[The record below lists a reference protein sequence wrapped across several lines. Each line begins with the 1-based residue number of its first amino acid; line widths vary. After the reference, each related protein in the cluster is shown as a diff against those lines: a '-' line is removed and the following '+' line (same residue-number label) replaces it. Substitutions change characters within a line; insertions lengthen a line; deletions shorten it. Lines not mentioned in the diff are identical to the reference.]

1 MRSWMSRTA
10 AVGAPGS
17 LVLNRYLPVRPL
29 GTGGSGSVWLARE
42 VESGREVALKIVPR
56 EGTAGSRA
64 EREAAAAAR
73 LRHPR
78 CLRAH
83 ALARDGGH
91 VYIVY
96 EYVSGRTLREAMRA
110 GEINDAAALE
120 AAAQVLE
127 GLAHAHAHGIV
138 HRDVKPANVLLAD
151 GHGISVKLFDFG
163 LALIHEE
170 EGLTAAG
177 DIPGTLAYISPE
189 RLRGEPA
196 GPPADIW
203 AVGVLLWEALA
214 GFHPFWG
221 GTLLDTAKSIER
233 GAPTLREQ
241 RPDLP
246 RSVVSCV
253 DRALSV
259 APGRRPTAAGLA
271 GTLRQVAGELKRRP
285 ARTPPGRLRLALP
298 RPRLAVPSLRP
309 ALTVALPRGSVAQPV
324 ERLLA
329 AAGGGALAGT
339 TAAALPFFPAA
350 WPLGLAGVAAGLT
363 LLSERAGLAF
373 CLAVPVLPLGNYAFG
388 LAALYGICALIVLGA
403 TWRTPRA
410 GLLVAL
416 GAGLGPIGALGLL
429 PVLGQVVRWPARRAV
444 SVVGSVFVA
453 AAIGGA
459 GRVDRLGVPGTN
471 SLLATGRALVRV
483 LGSHPEVAASAGAL
497 ALGAAVLPL
506 VRRRGPLVAA
516 AYALLVGGLTV
527 VPAPHTPDVGVLAAT
542 AATGLALALEPYAA
556 RRRRRPQQPVEET
569 TAAVAVPPEARAA
582 AGRR

>member
-10 AVGAPGS
+10 AVGAPSG

-29 GTGGSGSVWLARE
+29 GSGGSGSVWLARDNE
-42 VESGREVALKIVPR
+42 TGREVALKIVPR
-56 EGTAGSRA
+56 EGTGGSRA

-83 ALARDGGH
+83 ALARDAGH

-96 EYVSGRTLREAMRA
+96 EYVAGRTLREAMRA
-110 GEINDAAALE
+110 GEVNDSAALE

-127 GLAHAHAHGIV
+127 GLAHAHANGIV

-151 GHGISVKLFDFG
+151 GDGLSVKLFDFG
-163 LALIHEE
+163 LALMHEE

-196 GPPADIW
+196 GPPADVW

-233 GAPTLREQ
+233 GASSLREQ

-246 RSVVSCV
+246 RSIVSCV

-259 APGRRPTAAGLA
+259 APGRRPTAAGLTGALREAA
-271 GTLRQVAGELKRRP
+271 GDLRRRP
-285 ARTPPGRLRLALP
+285 AHRTRARIPVRLP
-298 RPRLAVPSLRP
+298 RPRLSLLPVLRAVSLSP
-309 ALTVALPRGSVAQPV
+309 GEVEQQAQ
-324 ERLLA
+324 RAIA
-329 AAGGGALAGT
+329 AAGAGALAGT
-339 TAAALPFFPAA
+339 TTAALPFFPAG
-350 WPLGLAGVAAGLT
+350 WPLGLAGVAAAAT
-363 LLSERAGLAF
+363 LLSERAGLAL
-373 CLAVPVLPLGNYAFG
+373 CLAVPILPLGNYAFG
-388 LAALYGICALIVLGA
+388 LAALYAIAAAAVLAA

-410 GLLVAL
+410 GLLAAL

-429 PVLGQVVRWPARRAV
+429 PVLGLVVRWPARRAL
-444 SVVGSVFVA
+444 SVAGSVLAA
-453 AAIGGA
+453 AAIGSA
-459 GRVDRLGVPGTN
+459 GRIQALGVPDTN
-471 SLLATGRALVRV
+471 SLVAAGRALALELAHRPA
-483 LGSHPEVAASAGAL
+483 LIATAGAL
-497 ALGAAVLPL
+497 AFGAAVLPL
-506 VRRRGPLVAA
+506 VRRRGPLAAA
-516 AYALLVGGLTV
+516 AYTLVVGGLTV
-527 VPAPHTPDVGVLAAT
+527 VPAPHTADVAVLSVT
-542 AATGLALALEPYAA
+542 AATGLALALKPLAIEC
-556 RRRRRPQQPVEET
+556 RRPPRAPLEET
-569 TAAVAVPPEARAA
+569 TAAVAVPEQARPA

>member
-1 MRSWMSRTA
+1 MSLTA
-10 AVGAPGS
+10 AQGAPGS

-42 VESGREVALKIVPR
+42 VETDREVALKIVPR

-83 ALARDGGH
+83 ALARDSGH

-96 EYVSGRTLREAMRA
+96 EYVSGRTMREAMRA
-110 GEINDAAALE
+110 GEITDAAALE

-138 HRDVKPANVLLAD
+138 HRDVKPANVLIAD
-151 GHGISVKLFDFG
+151 GKGMSVKLFDFG
-163 LALIHEE
+163 LALMREE
-170 EGLTAAG
+170 QSLTAAG

-189 RLRGEPA
+189 RLKGEPA
-196 GPPADIW
+196 GPAADVW

-221 GTLLDTAKSIER
+221 GTLIDMAKSIAK

-246 RSVVSCV
+246 RPIVACV

-259 APGRRPTAAGLA
+259 APGRRPTAATLA
-271 GTLRQVAGELKRRP
+271 GALRQASTELRRRPVRKGSSLRVTLPQLHVTRPTLRRA
-285 ARTPPGRLRLALP
+285 
-298 RPRLAVPSLRP
+298 
-309 ALTVALPRGSVAQPV
+309 ALTDRRLTEPAQ
-324 ERLLA
+324 RLA
-329 AAGGGALAGT
+329 AASGAGALAGVT
-339 TAAALPFFPAA
+339 TAALPFFPAG
-350 WPLGLAGVAAGLT
+350 WPFGIAAVAAGLT
-363 LLSERAGLAF
+363 FRSERAGLAF
-373 CLAVPVLPLGNYAFG
+373 CLAAPIFPLGNYSFG
-388 LAALYGICALIVLGA
+388 LATVYAILAVLVLGA
-403 TWRTPRA
+403 SWRTPRA
-410 GLLVAL
+410 ALLAAL

-429 PVLGQVVRWPARRAV
+429 PVVGLVVRWPARRAI
-444 SVVGSVFVA
+444 SVAGSVLVA
-453 AAIGGA
+453 AAVGSA
-459 GRVDRLGVPGTN
+459 GRIDALRIPATN
-471 SLLATGRALVRV
+471 SLLAAARSLAHELVH
-483 LGSHPEVAASAGAL
+483 HPQVVSTAGAL

-506 VRRRGPLVAA
+506 VRRRGPLLPA
-516 AYALLVGGLTV
+516 AYAVVVGGLTV
-527 VPAPHTPDVGVLAAT
+527 VPGPHTPNVPIIALT

-556 RRRRRPQQPVEET
+556 KPWPTRRRRQAPVDET
-569 TAAVAVPPEARAA
+569 TASIAVPPEARAA
-582 AGRR
+582 AGPR